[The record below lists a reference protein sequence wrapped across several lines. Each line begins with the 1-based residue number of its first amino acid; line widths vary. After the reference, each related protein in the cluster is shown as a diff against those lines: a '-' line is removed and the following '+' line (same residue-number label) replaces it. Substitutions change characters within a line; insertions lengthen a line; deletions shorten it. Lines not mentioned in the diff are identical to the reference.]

1 MSIAITA
8 CQVAVNIAFDRFAQH
23 VVWPTYNKNGK
34 GLYEFPVKEYVISV
48 NIDEGFPDNVGLKIL
63 FGNKLEVA
71 SGHINFNGSF
81 KATVT
86 EHTTVHHLPA
96 LADHLTGMLD
106 RGEFDEA
113 SPSVGVTE
121 VMYQATFKDLLQK
134 FNRLIVVP
142 AYKQLPS
149 GEYQW
154 PIGEYTLAVIL
165 PESPKTT
172 VIPFTIFINKSTTL
186 SRGYFDT
193 GSFEVTELI
202 CPPLGHAETI
212 LFPLSEL
219 VKTNDTE
226 EMSPAWEASQVEE
239 PPMVL
244 ITNNTPDISDEWVT
258 WFCKRNPGTSYAK
271 AIHAALTHLSTE
283 ARKLKAIVDKYSIN
297 RY

>member
-1 MSIAITA
+1 MNTKSTTPQTDINEVFLRLAREVIIRTFQKQGPGTYDYHA
-8 CQVAVNIAFDRFAQH
+8 HNYKISVVND
-23 VVWPTYNKNGK
+23 NG
-34 GLYEFPVKEYVISV
+34 FPNDVPVKIFFE
-48 NIDEGFPDNVGLKIL
+48 
-63 FGNKLEVA
+63 NKLEVA
-71 SGHINFNGSF
+71 KGSINFQLSVAKISALTDN
-81 KATVT
+81 
-86 EHTTVHHLPA
+86 HHLLA
-96 LADHLTGMLD
+96 LAGILQGMLD
-106 RGEFDEA
+106 RGEFTEGK
-113 SPSVGVTE
+113 PSVGVTE

-142 AYKQLPS
+142 AYKQLPG

-172 VIPFTIFINKSTTL
+172 VIPFTIFINKATTF
-186 SRGYFDT
+186 SRGYFDMN
-193 GSFEVTELI
+193 SFEVTELI

-212 LFPLSEL
+212 LLPLSEL
-219 VKTNDTE
+219 VRTNDTE
-226 EMSPAWEASQVEE
+226 EMSPAWEASQAEE

-271 AIHAALTHLSTE
+271 AIHAALTHLTTE